1 MNYTLY
7 DPTTG
12 EILKNVACP
21 DYLIDAQLAAGQSY
35 VSGCYLYQDYYL
47 ESDVPI
53 VRPTM
58 QVSATKTEIA
68 ADNSDTAQISGVPEG
83 ASIYRNGEYI
93 GAAAADGLV
102 NVKSDTP
109 KKIGILV
116 DLFPYRPEEVV
127 IHAS

>member
-1 MNYTLY
+1 MIVTIYNSEN
-7 DPTTG
+7 G
-12 EILKNVACP
+12 KISHVFQGRNVP
-21 DYLIDAQLAAGQSY
+21 DQVLEGQSY
-35 VSGCYLYQDYYL
+35 VLGAYDGRTKYIDDFSVTD
-47 ESDVPI
+47 
-53 VRPTM
+53 RPTLNL
-58 QVSATKTEIA
+58 SATKTEIA
-68 ADNSDTAQISGVPEG
+68 ADNSDTAQISGVPTG

-93 GAAAADGLV
+93 GAAAADGLI